1 MQYFSSSANF
11 LAFVLIMF
19 FSMRFPGVKV
29 SRMIFYVWK
38 AYFVHI
44 KRLYSLDLWL
54 HYNHFEILVFSLS
67 TKGFQNSTQYS
78 SIYII
83 NKDKIIFLILHTT
96 SHFIQAWIIIFH
108 NAYLYFHFD
117 EWNLTQALK
126 VTAPKYKI
134 CKNNNFLIVV
144 PSLDIGF
151 ANFFAS
157 RKWFK
162 NLDSKFW
169 QATKY

>member
-67 TKGFQNSTQYS
+67 TKGFQNSTLYS

-96 SHFIQAWIIIFH
+96 SHFIQYGLSYFIMLTCVSTLMNETSLKPSRSLPQSTKFARITIF
-108 NAYLYFHFD
+108 
-117 EWNLTQALK
+117 
-126 VTAPKYKI
+126 
-134 CKNNNFLIVV
+134 
-144 PSLDIGF
+144 
-151 ANFFAS
+151 
-157 RKWFK
+157 
-162 NLDSKFW
+162 
-169 QATKY
+169 